1 MKYLIAC
8 LLILSSFI
16 SFGDSFIYD
25 GVKFSGALLGWTE
38 PTKFSD
44 LGNGNFEIQVLNSLY
59 KVTYDHYDNSEKL
72 YCYIG
77 VVILPSRFYG
87 GDAYTAQAILTC
99 RTALEKFV
107 VGIDIP
113 QGYYDEEYSINATIR
128 TNYATTKRGMQIPLE
143 KTNYSAF
150 MPWVSKDRHLS
161 EWQKEHA
168 PKEVIH
174 VKEKN
179 TFEKQVKIELIA
191 ETLLQGL
198 IQLNEDALSI
208 IETVEQYF
216 SNMKPKVSSLSNKQD
231 NNKGY
236 KSQKIK
242 IQIEKTTANN
252 KLSERCKNIVI
263 KWDNAHNTNDLK
275 SISELFCD
283 EVNFYHTIL
292 SRNDL
297 IEKKKELLFK
307 YPDFHQHI
315 IGEIE
320 IEQLNDNEIKCSF
333 TKYVAIN
340 QKTTDYPSYLILK
353 KSVDDWKISVEGDS
367 VTDRNIAKRKDL
379 KRRKN

>member
-1 MKYLIAC
+1 M
-8 LLILSSFI
+8 
-16 SFGDSFIYD
+16 
-25 GVKFSGALLGWTE
+25 
-38 PTKFSD
+38 
-44 LGNGNFEIQVLNSLY
+44 
-59 KVTYDHYDNSEKL
+59 
-72 YCYIG
+72 
-77 VVILPSRFYG
+77 
-87 GDAYTAQAILTC
+87 
-99 RTALEKFV
+99 

-231 NNKGY
+231 NNKGD

-242 IQIEKTTANN
+242 IPIEKTTANN